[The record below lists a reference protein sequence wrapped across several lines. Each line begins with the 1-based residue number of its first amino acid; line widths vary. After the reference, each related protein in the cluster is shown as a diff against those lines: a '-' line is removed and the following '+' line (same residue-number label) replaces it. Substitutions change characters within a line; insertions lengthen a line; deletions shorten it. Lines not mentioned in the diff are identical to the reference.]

1 MYEKSEKNLILASG
15 SPRRIEMFKAHG
27 FEPTIIKPNCDED
40 LPEGIGMEDAVMLLS
55 LRKALE
61 VERLVLSGNVPDTA
75 SQALPGAGSMIVAA
89 DTIVYHNG
97 IIGKPTDRA
106 DAERILT
113 ELAGDVHYVVTGVT
127 LLQAGKPRRRTF
139 AEISEVHFKS
149 YTAAELQGYLDTD
162 EPYDKA
168 GAYAI
173 QGTFKKYIDRVTGDY
188 NNIVGFPWDRYLK
201 ELANFSKLKL

>member
-15 SPRRIEMFKAHG
+15 SPRRIEMFKVHG
-27 FEPTIIKPNCDED
+27 FEPTIIKPNCDEN

-75 SQALPGAGSMIVAA
+75 SRALPGAGSMIVAA

-149 YTAAELQGYLDTD
+149 YTAAELQDYLDTD

>member
-27 FEPTIIKPNCDED
+27 FEPTIIKPNCDEN

-75 SQALPGAGSMIVAA
+75 SRALPGAGSMIVAA

-97 IIGKPTDRA
+97 IIGKPTDRT

>member
-1 MYEKSEKNLILASG
+1 MYEKSENSLILASG
-15 SPRRIEMFKAHG
+15 SPRRIEMFKEHG
-27 FEPTIIKPNCDED
+27 FEPTIIKPECDEN

-61 VERLVLSGNVPDTA
+61 VERLVLSGDVPDTA
-75 SQALPGAGSMIVAA
+75 SPTLTGGSHMIVAA
-89 DTIVYHNG
+89 DTIVYHEG
-97 IIGKPTDRA
+97 IIGKPKDRA

-139 AEISEVHFKS
+139 AEISEVHFKP
-149 YTAAELQGYLDTD
+149 YTSAELQDYLDTP

-173 QGTFKKYIDRVTGDY
+173 QGTFKKYIDRVIGDY
-188 NNIVGFPWDRYLK
+188 NNIVGFPWDRYLA